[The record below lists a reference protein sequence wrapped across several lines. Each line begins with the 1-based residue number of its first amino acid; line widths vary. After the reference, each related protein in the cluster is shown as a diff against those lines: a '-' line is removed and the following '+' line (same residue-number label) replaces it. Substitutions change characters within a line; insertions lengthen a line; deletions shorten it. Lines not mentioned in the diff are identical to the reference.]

1 MKESGNKKTYFKFFK
16 KHSIGREEYGYGFV
30 FMWRHHSFLI
40 GTKKREYRSSKKD
53 YKKFAKKTWR
63 SKKKFVS

>member
-1 MKESGNKKTYFKFFK
+1 MFFRFFK
-16 KHSIGREEYGYGFV
+16 KNSQGRKMYGYGFA
-30 FMWRHHSFLI
+30 FMFKHHTFLI

-63 SKKKFVS
+63 RKKFFVSYRK

>member
-1 MKESGNKKTYFKFFK
+1 MYLSYFK
-16 KHSIGREEYGYGFV
+16 KHSPGRNKYGFGFA
-30 FMWRHHSFLI
+30 FMFKHHTFLI

-63 SKKKFVS
+63 RKKFFVSYRK

>member
-1 MKESGNKKTYFKFFK
+1 MFFRFFK
-16 KHSIGREEYGYGFV
+16 KHSIGREEYGYGFA
-30 FMWRHHSFLI
+30 FMFKHHTFLI

-63 SKKKFVS
+63 SKKKFVSYRK

>member
-1 MKESGNKKTYFKFFK
+1 MFFRFFK
-16 KHSIGREEYGYGFV
+16 KYSIGRKEYGYGFA
-30 FMWRHHSFLI
+30 FMFKHHTFLI

-63 SKKKFVS
+63 SKKKFVSYRK